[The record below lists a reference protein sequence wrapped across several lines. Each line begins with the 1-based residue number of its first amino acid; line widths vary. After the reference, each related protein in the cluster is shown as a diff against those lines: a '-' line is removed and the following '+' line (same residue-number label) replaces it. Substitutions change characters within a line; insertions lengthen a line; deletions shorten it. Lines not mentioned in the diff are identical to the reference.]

1 MVTLLL
7 LGDCLARPENLVDEI
22 EDLYAG
28 MLMIDL
34 QSRHWVFLYHETCN
48 RKKLHDHGICGIV
61 RLYSL

>member
-28 MLMIDL
+28 MLTIDS
-34 QSRHWVFLYHETCN
+34 QDIFFFYFL
-48 RKKLHDHGICGIV
+48 
-61 RLYSL
+61 S